1 MSVVKRSF
9 DIAAAGAGLVALAPL
24 FTLIV
29 GAIKIDNPGPAFY
42 RQVRVGCGGKPFRI
56 WKFRTMVTDADRVGG
71 ALTVGS
77 DPRITRVG
85 DWLRRTKLDE
95 LPQLINVLAGEMSL
109 VGPRPEV
116 PKYVAHYDRRARQV
130 LDLVP
135 GITDPASIAFR
146 SESEL
151 LGQSDDPERFY
162 IEEIMPEKIRIN
174 LDYAGKATFFK
185 DLGVIFRTVF
195 VREKTVTS

>member
-29 GAIKIDNPGPAFY
+29 GVIKIDNPGPAFY

-56 WKFRTMVTDADRVGG
+56 WKFRTMVTGADRVGG
-71 ALTVGS
+71 ALTVGRDS
-77 DPRITRVG
+77 RITRAG

-116 PKYVAHYDRRARQV
+116 PKYVAHYDRHARQV
-130 LDLVP
+130 LDLMP

-146 SESEL
+146 SESDL

-162 IEEIMPEKIRIN
+162 IEEIMPEKIQIN
-174 LDYAGKATFFK
+174 LDYARKATFFK

-195 VREKTVTS
+195 VRQKTVTP